1 MKTTNAVSPDTGQR
15 GESVFNHT
23 FSFCPSTGGEAGEGF
38 ALFDGFFM
46 LKTFLRAHRRLAAP
60 AFSLTLF
67 ALTATAQTVQTL
79 PEMVVSATR
88 TPTLPVALTS
98 DVTVLN
104 RVDIEKLAGRT
115 LAEVLARVPGLQM
128 SSNGGL
134 GKTSGVSIR
143 GTESRHTLLLVDG
156 VRYGSA
162 TVGTPVWDS
171 IPVDLIERIEILK
184 GPASALYGS
193 EAIGGVV
200 QIFMRKGSSVPAPYA
215 AASIGSRGFAQ
226 LGAGVAGSA
235 GEGQALSYVLD
246 VQRLKES
253 GFSATNIRINNAFSS
268 NFNPDG
274 DGFGQSSLN
283 AALGLQ
289 INPDWK
295 FDSRVLLT
303 DGVNRSDDGLGRDT
317 RYRLKARVASLGLN
331 GEVTPGWRSQIRA
344 SQSLDTSDAIAAGPF
359 AFPGRFNTRQNQIT
373 WQNEVATPLG
383 TALLGA
389 ERLTQSI
396 DSTVA
401 YTVNQRSIAS
411 VFAGINGN
419 AGSHSWQANIRRDSN
434 SQFGSSTTGVVGY
447 GLAIA
452 PAWRLN
458 ASYGSSFAAPSFNQ
472 LYFPNFGNALLL
484 PEKGRNTEIGMA
496 WSQNGQNL
504 KLTRFDN
511 RIRGFIANTT
521 LASNIPRARIQGT
534 SLSYGG
540 VWSNGFAL
548 RASVDSLDARN
559 ELTGRRLPRRAQ
571 SLARVE
577 ADYAPGGDWSVGGSV
592 LRSGSRFDDTAN
604 TVPVAGFTA
613 ADVYATYTLSKDWS
627 LQAKINNLANA
638 QYETIRGYN
647 QPGRNFLMTLRWQ
660 PK

>member
-1 MKTTNAVSPDTGQR
+1 MSYYDSSR
-15 GESVFNHT
+15 
-23 FSFCPSTGGEAGEGF
+23 C
-38 ALFDGFFM
+38 
-46 LKTFLRAHRRLAAP
+46 LAAP
-60 AFSLTLF
+60 YSTVPARLVKHPSVLAIMAMT
-67 ALTATAQTVQTL
+67 ALHWPAQAQTVQPPLTQSL
-79 PEMVVSATR
+79 GTVVISATR
-88 TPTLPVALTS
+88 VPVLINTLNS
-98 DVTVLN
+98 DLVILE
-104 RVDIEKLAGRT
+104 RSDLDKLAGRT
-115 LAEVLARVPGLQM
+115 LSEVLARVPGLQM
-128 SSNGGL
+128 SSNGGR

-171 IPVDLIERIEILK
+171 IAVEMIERIEILK

-193 EAIGGVV
+193 EAVGGVV
-200 QIFMRKGSSVPAPYA
+200 QIFMRKGSSDGNAFAPYA
-215 AASIGSRGFAQ
+215 AAAVGSRGYGQ
-226 LGAGVAGSA
+226 LAAGVAGTV
-235 GEGQALSYVLD
+235 GENRAWNYALD
-246 VQRLKES
+246 VQRLSES
-253 GFSATNIRINNAFSS
+253 GFSATNSRAGSL
-268 NFNPDG
+268 FNPDN
-274 DGFGQSSLN
+274 DGFKQNSVN

-295 FDSRVLLT
+295 IDGRVLHA
-303 DGVNRSDDGLGRDT
+303 DGVSQSDDGLGRDT
-317 RYRLKARVASLGLN
+317 RYRVKARVLSLGLK
-331 GEVTPGWRSQIRA
+331 GEITPGWRSQWRIG
-344 SQSLDTSDAIAAGPF
+344 QSADTSEAIAAGPF
-359 AFPGRFNTRQNQIT
+359 SFPGKFNTQQNQLT
-373 WQNEVATPLG
+373 WQNDIDTAWG
-383 TALLGA
+383 TAILGA
-389 ERLTQSI
+389 EQLTQKV
-396 DSTVA
+396 DSTTA
-401 YTVNQRSIAS
+401 YTVSQRTIRT
-411 VFAGINGN
+411 VFGGLTGSAG
-419 AGSHSWQANIRRDSN
+419 AHSWQANLRHDRN
-434 SQFGSSTTGVVGY
+434 SQFGSSNTAFAGY
-447 GLAIA
+447 GLALG
-452 PAWRLN
+452 PAWRLT
-458 ASYGSSFAAPSFNQ
+458 ASHGTSFAAPSFNQ
-472 LYFPNFGNALLL
+472 LYFPNFGNPTLR
-484 PEKGRNTEIGMA
+484 PERGRNTEVAVA
-496 WSQNGQNL
+496 WSQDGQNI

-592 LRSGSRFDDTAN
+592 LRSGSRFDDTLN

-613 ADVYATYTLSKDWS
+613 ADVYATYTISKDWS